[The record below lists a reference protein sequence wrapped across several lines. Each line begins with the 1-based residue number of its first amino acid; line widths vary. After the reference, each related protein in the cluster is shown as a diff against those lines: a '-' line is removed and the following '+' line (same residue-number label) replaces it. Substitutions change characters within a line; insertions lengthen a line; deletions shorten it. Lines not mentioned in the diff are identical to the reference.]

1 MKIIDFELLG
11 NVVKFYLGKDDL
23 QRFYGDDWDDAP
35 YDCNAGEVYDEF
47 VSGVREIAFP
57 SSWVLLE
64 PKDDSR
70 YYRESCPFCKD
81 DFFARKVP
89 CVIAV
94 KIKDE
99 MFRWQV
105 EGCFSTFAAS
115 DNPGDVV
122 KFYIGDKMNPSDAL
136 TVFDQQI

>member
-23 QRFYGDDWDDAP
+23 QEFYGDDWDDAP

-57 SSWVLLE
+57 SNWVLLE

-70 YYRESCPFCKD
+70 YYRENCPFCKD
-81 DFFARKVP
+81 DFVARKAP

-94 KIKDE
+94 KIKDGGW
-99 MFRWQV
+99 RWEA
-105 EGCFSTFAAS
+105 EGCFSQYAAADS
-115 DNPGDVV
+115 PDKVV
-122 KFYIGDKMNPSDAL
+122 KFYIGDKMEPSDAL
-136 TVFDQQI
+136 TIFGQ

>member
-23 QRFYGDDWDDAP
+23 QEFYGDDWDDAP

-57 SSWVLLE
+57 SNWVLLE

-70 YYRESCPFCKD
+70 YYRENCPFCKD
-81 DFFARKVP
+81 DFVARKAP

-94 KIKDE
+94 KIKDGGW
-99 MFRWQV
+99 RWET
-105 EGCFSTFAAS
+105 EGCFSQYAAA
-115 DNPGDVV
+115 DNPCDVV
-122 KFYIGDKMNPSDAL
+122 KFYIGDKMEPSDVL
-136 TVFDQQI
+136 TIFGQ